1 MKETKKRILSIA
13 LAFGMVLT
21 MAGVSSVAIGIS
33 GARNA
38 QTVANGDQ
46 NAIGDD
52 ANFNAN
58 DIQPIVAETSRA
70 TWDDQYLK
78 YGGFEEA
85 EVGTGKNGIPF
96 GKQERGFA

>member
-21 MAGVSSVAIGIS
+21 MAGISSVAIGIS

-52 ANFNAN
+52 ANFNAS
-58 DIQPIVAETSRA
+58 DIKPIVAETSKA
-70 TWDDQYLK
+70 GEVWEDYDMPN
-78 YGGFEEA
+78 GDFEAANSASAVNE
-85 EVGTGKNGIPF
+85 
-96 GKQERGFA
+96 